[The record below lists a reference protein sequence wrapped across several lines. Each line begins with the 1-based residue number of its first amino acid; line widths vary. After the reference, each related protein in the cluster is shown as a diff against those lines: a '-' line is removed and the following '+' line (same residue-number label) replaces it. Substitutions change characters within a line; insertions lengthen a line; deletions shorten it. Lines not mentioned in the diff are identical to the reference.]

1 VSDLV
6 LASFTTSGTDDRTN
20 VVLLFLGCNMVVIL
34 LFTSSVFTSW
44 ISTHFSEASSTTF
57 NPYLV
62 SVRILS
68 RAIRA
73 DDRP

>member
-1 VSDLV
+1 MSDLV
-6 LASFTTSGTDDRTN
+6 LASFTTSGADGRTN

-62 SVRILS
+62 SVSIVS

-73 DDRP
+73 DDRR